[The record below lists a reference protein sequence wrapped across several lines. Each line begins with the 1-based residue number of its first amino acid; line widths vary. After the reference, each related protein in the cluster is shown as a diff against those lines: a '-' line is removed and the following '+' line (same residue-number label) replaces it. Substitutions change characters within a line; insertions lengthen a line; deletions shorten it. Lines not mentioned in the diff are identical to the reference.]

1 MALTILTGSSQAAAT
16 NYSYTTNG
24 SSDWTSVPTS
34 SYFYDLVDKIAR
46 YKMPN
51 GVIVNTISAS
61 YAVSASYAPSTG
73 GSSPIKLT
81 NQTLASGSWVTS
93 SGFYAYTFTNA
104 NINTNTRVD
113 FTPDTA
119 SYLEVTT
126 CGLQSQVNVSS
137 GTSSFFSLF
146 PPQSNI
152 TGEITIFP
160 TV

>member
-1 MALTILTGSSQAAAT
+1 MNEFIIKNGLIVNGGTSTITGSLII
-16 NYSYTTNG
+16 TNG
-24 SSDWTSVPTS
+24 VTGSLQGT
-34 SYFYDLVDKIAR
+34 
-46 YKMPN
+46 
-51 GVIVNTISAS
+51 AS
-61 YAVSASYAPSTG
+61 YALSASYAPSTG

>member
-1 MALTILTGSSQAAAT
+1 MPYGPLLTRQYGPNPKGSKLSISEMDDNLLYLSESIAA
-16 NYSYTTNG
+16 SG
-24 SSDWTSVPTS
+24 
-34 SYFYDLVDKIAR
+34 
-46 YKMPN
+46 
-51 GVIVNTISAS
+51 G
-61 YAVSASYAPSTG
+61 G
-73 GSSPIKLT
+73 GSIYKLT
-81 NQTLASGSWVTS
+81 SQTLASGSWVTS
-93 SGFYAYTFTNA
+93 SGYYTYAFTNA

-126 CGLQSQVNVSS
+126 CGLQSQVNVTS